1 MKKFLSLVLA
11 LTMMMSLVTINAGA
25 AEFTD
30 DEDITY
36 DEAVAVISEIG
47 VVNGYE
53 EGDFKPQ
60 NGLTRQA
67 AAKIICNLIL
77 GPTTAAELHA
87 DTAPFSDVP
96 VSNDLS
102 GYIAYCAKEGIIS
115 GYADGTFRPT
125 NGLTGY
131 AFMKMLLGALGYDAT
146 YEGYTGGN
154 WSINV
159 AKQAIGIGLNTGLKE
174 EFNGVDQVTREEAAL
189 YAFNTLQ
196 ATLVDYDQ
204 KITTNINGVDV
215 TISQG
220 SAKPVTWNNS
230 NVTTGITKDGNIK
243 PDNFVQF
250 AEEYFPDLVAKPDSD
265 DFERP
270 ATLWMLDK
278 REIGT
283 YVDWEKMVESYTT
296 GVTGKDV
303 FELLTGAVIDDNTVL
318 RYVDGGLDRNFD
330 EDAVLLRSNRNN
342 LADTGKGAL
351 TEVYLDTDQ
360 DEIRIVTVNTWLAQ
374 ATSDYNTSSELAT
387 VKIFDKY
394 NADTMV
400 TGSSTQSVDAE
411 VVPAVAELKKDD
423 YVLVNQSI
431 KDRTK
436 LEVVAIAE
444 PELLED
450 CTVTAFSKS
459 KEDQSSAFG
468 ADAKGLYESVTTSGE
483 KYDGAVKAYYDA
495 SVLNE
500 YDADLLKDSSY
511 NLYLDPYGYVIG
523 LDLYE
528 GTKNYVFIT
537 GYNRTVDSNISIET
551 SEAAAIF
558 LDGTMKPITVNV
570 KDTNKNIA
578 AVYNNADY
586 APYFDST
593 RTNAGDAL
601 WVQGGEP
608 NENKWYTYTV
618 DNDVYTLKPVKQQ
631 SATAVADI
639 PGATTEAGVTTGTID
654 CSRVYLPDSRRTG
667 GAYAYG
673 DDESVY
679 LVVSQDAVD
688 TTNDKAITDV
698 DGVYTGVQDV
708 KIEIRSDEINSDAA
722 TNLTAPKT
730 YHVDPVYTVYN
741 GDGYVIASVVL
752 GEAQGATKNYAY
764 ILSGATMEKL
774 EDGVKYWTFDAILG
788 GKKVEL
794 TIQDKFGNTIQNLKP
809 YSVQELIF
817 TGDYV
822 TKIED
827 ISADDEINCALQRID
842 AGNDAVYDITFD
854 STNHGTATNK
864 ADYASSF
871 QQNVDAGTA
880 GTDNTTITLQT
891 RTLWTTRMTGA
902 TQHTGD
908 QDQPVG
914 LAFAKDAPAVVIQR
928 ENGKKV
934 TNEYASVDE
943 ALGAM
948 ADANTTVDGKQFRG
962 RIVAVL
968 NDLGVAEWVV
978 FVSATPVTAGAGNGG
993 SVPTPGYDPS
1003 VSMTGP
1009 GNFTVSISRNNA
1021 DGTPKSAAQITTE
1034 VTEIMGRYTGMN
1046 VKSYNFI
1053 TGTSE
1058 MMVFDDGS
1066 TWGTSANISVAFVRA
1081 VYVDGVFSKNI
1092 STTAVSVGGLTAS
1105 ANYLVNATYGA
1116 TPVVADTSGNLSV
1129 SAGNTD
1135 LKLYTAYHVQA
1146 TNNGDGSAR
1155 TTITYTD
1162 VNGAAQSYDQGTTM
1176 YFAKGTQ
1183 LTVTG
1188 QNATT
1193 DWKTGDDKHGTL
1205 RYFED
1210 NVTKEKLNDYQ
1221 LVVDTDPS
1229 TGTKNGAVSMTYT
1242 VSKDIQIS
1250 ESTDFV
1256 KVIIDGSNYGYKA
1269 LYSSNIVGFNAP
1281 ATARFARQVKLADG
1295 TAALLAQKTAGSGS
1309 GRIDNLGTGAFTY
1322 TLSDNAHADENG
1334 VIELVQAAEVV
1345 MPASGITVTHNG
1357 AALAANKVVAV
1368 GDVLTLTGAT
1378 SVTVNSGT
1386 TESLT
1391 VSADGTATYTVKAGD
1406 NSISFS

>member
-220 SAKPVTWNNS
+220 NAKPVTWNNS

-318 RYVDGGLDRNFD
+318 RYVDGGLDKTFD
-330 EDAVLLRSNRNN
+330 EDAVLLRSNRND

-450 CTVTAFSKS
+450 CTVTAFSKT

-654 CSRVYLPDSRRTG
+654 CSRVYLPDSRRPG

-708 KIEIRSDEINSDAA
+708 KIEIRSDEINSHAA
-722 TNLTAPKT
+722 TVLSATPKT

-764 ILSGATMEKL
+764 ILSGATNEKL

-864 ADYASSF
+864 ADYASNF

-891 RTLWTTRMTGA
+891 RTLWTTKMTGA

-978 FVSATPVTAGAGNGG
+978 FVSATPVVAGTGNTPSIPTDYTPVVTQNGTFLNVKAHTNDGGDMIVYAGAWTWLVDNGYTVVNAQEKDSNGTPEPTDSWTFIASKGGQSYFFNTNLIPVSQIYVNGVQGWYEENATIANPGTASYGVYSSAQTLPLSDPLTGTGTGNVTVAYATHDGQYVYTDLYKVTVGGTAKWYRNGDKITLTGG
-993 SVPTPGYDPS
+993 SHYST
-1003 VSMTGP
+1003 TGLTT
-1009 GNFTVSISRNNA
+1009 NFTNEPIPAGGLTVS
-1021 DGTPKSAAQITTE
+1021 SALSGATITTAWKVSVDGVAAPE
-1034 VTEIMGRYTGMN
+1034 FVTNGSNTTTFNGTLTGSDYVRDDAGKMQALSSGEIQNVTSDITVSDTTGY
-1046 VKSYNFI
+1046 VKVATPN
-1053 TGTSE
+1053 
-1058 MMVFDDGS
+1058 DQ
-1066 TWGTSANISVAFVRA
+1066 TSANLI
-1081 VYVDGVFSKNI
+1081 
-1092 STTAVSVGGLTAS
+1092 
-1105 ANYLVNATYGA
+1105 
-1116 TPVVADTSGNLSV
+1116 
-1129 SAGNTD
+1129 
-1135 LKLYTAYHVQA
+1135 
-1146 TNNGDGSAR
+1146 GSAAGYYTYSI
-1155 TTITYTD
+1155 TTTG
-1162 VNGAAQSYDQGTTM
+1162 VKEGSAAIY
-1176 YFAKGTQ
+1176 AKS
-1183 LTVTG
+1183 
-1188 QNATT
+1188 
-1193 DWKTGDDKHGTL
+1193 GDT
-1205 RYFED
+1205 
-1210 NVTKEKLNDYQ
+1210 
-1221 LVVDTDPS
+1221 
-1229 TGTKNGAVSMTYT
+1229 
-1242 VSKDIQIS
+1242 
-1250 ESTDFV
+1250 
-1256 KVIIDGSNYGYKA
+1256 
-1269 LYSSNIVGFNAP
+1269 
-1281 ATARFARQVKLADG
+1281 
-1295 TAALLAQKTAGSGS
+1295 
-1309 GRIDNLGTGAFTY
+1309 
-1322 TLSDNAHADENG
+1322 
-1334 VIELVQAAEVV
+1334 
-1345 MPASGITVTHNG
+1345 ITVTVTYVSGTIGGTTGDSINVTGCGTSSG
-1357 AALAANKVVAV
+1357 AITFSDTSVVTTKTQTITVSAITA
-1368 GDVLTLTGAT
+1368 GTLTLTG
-1378 SVTVNSGT
+1378 SNS
-1386 TESLT
+1386 
-1391 VSADGTATYTVKAGD
+1391 
-1406 NSISFS
+1406 